1 VASARAETYDAIH
14 RPEGFRFADVR
25 ASLANAIA
33 AKVAVA
39 LRVLTLPGLTD
50 RRQELDA
57 LVHLAHDLPAGS
69 SLVLRDLAADPP
81 RALAIAPSAEPPLGM
96 DRLLDRL
103 RTDAAHLEIVA
114 VARPLVRL

>member
-1 VASARAETYDAIH
+1 ETYDAIH
-14 RPEGFRFADVR
+14 RPDGFRFADVR
-25 ASLANAIA
+25 ASITNAIA

-50 RRQELDA
+50 RKGELDS
-57 LVHLAHDLPAGS
+57 LVDLAHDLPAGS

-81 RALAIAPSAEPPLGM
+81 RALGIAPSGEPPLGM